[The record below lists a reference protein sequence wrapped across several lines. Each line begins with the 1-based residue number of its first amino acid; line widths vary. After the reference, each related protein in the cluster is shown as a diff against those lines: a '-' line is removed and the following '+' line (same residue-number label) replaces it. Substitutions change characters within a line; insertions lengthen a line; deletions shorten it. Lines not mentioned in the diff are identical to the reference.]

1 MVSRR
6 FSLQPIQWYCGLDG
20 HAMLWSWLIWLPLVH
35 GPLRLWRG
43 TMNSVDENPLAFTS
57 VFGEVWWSMVV
68 LAIFFDKNWKWTVGW
83 WPVKSCCSS
92 SGKVLDVSEIENLLL
107 HFTEANKK
115 YATLRH
121 CSLMLF
127 SWSEARKIRKLV
139 MWMMWMWWQ
148 AGSDS
153 EVPQWLPG
161 N

>member
-1 MVSRR
+1 MPCSDHGSSDFHCRWLR
-6 FSLQPIQWYCGLDG
+6 SNLSTASIGPWPSMGSLEALARHHELGGWEPIGFHLSFWWGVV
-20 HAMLWSWLIWLPLVH
+20 VH
-35 GPLRLWRG
+35 GGPCHFFWQKLE
-43 TMNSVDENPLAFTS
+43 VDSGLMA
-57 VFGEVWWSMVV
+57 GYH
-68 LAIFFDKNWKWTVGW
+68 A
-83 WPVKSCCSS
+83 
-92 SGKVLDVSEIENLLL
+92 GKVLDVSEIENLLL

-127 SWSEARKIRKLV
+127 SEARKIRKLV

>member
-1 MVSRR
+1 VR
-6 FSLQPIQWYCGLDG
+6 CG
-20 HAMLWSWLIWLPLVH
+20 
-35 GPLRLWRG
+35 GP
-43 TMNSVDENPLAFTS
+43 
-57 VFGEVWWSMVV
+57 WWS
-68 LAIFFDKNWKWTVGW
+68 LPFFFDKNWKWTVGW